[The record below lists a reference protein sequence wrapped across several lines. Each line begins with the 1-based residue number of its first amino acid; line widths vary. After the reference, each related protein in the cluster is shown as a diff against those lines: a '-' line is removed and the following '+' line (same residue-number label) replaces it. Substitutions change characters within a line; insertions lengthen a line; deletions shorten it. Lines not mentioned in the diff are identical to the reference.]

1 MSDGA
6 SHNPFSGIAD
16 ALLLAA
22 GGETSCPDAIDDAR

>member
-22 GGETSCPDAIDDAR
+22 GGETSFGVVIDDAR